1 MIESGAAVLAIEAGK
16 AVFLDRE
23 ETIEAANQAGIAI
36 VGIQTLNV
44 KR

>member
-1 MIESGAAVLAIEAGK
+1 VLAIEAGR

-23 ETIEAANQAGIAI
+23 EAITAADAAGIAV